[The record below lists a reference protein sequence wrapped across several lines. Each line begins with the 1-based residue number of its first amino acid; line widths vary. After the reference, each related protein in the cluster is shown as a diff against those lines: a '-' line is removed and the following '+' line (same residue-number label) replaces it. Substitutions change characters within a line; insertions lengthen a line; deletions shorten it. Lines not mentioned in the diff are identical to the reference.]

1 MKIVVALAHKLGQE
15 SDNTWIPILDSFE
28 KLAKPVDADGCGGIL
43 LFFGS
48 DLEYIC
54 NVCGMAHYNSLQ
66 LCGYCLANGT
76 SHPHTDYSAGA
87 AWRTSAVDNVAFKMR
102 FRQPLHPLVEHEW
115 FSKYTYRI
123 DLMHLADHHG
133 VAGHV
138 IGNILE
144 MNLCNA
150 DEPLPGD
157 NKEARLDF
165 F

>member
-1 MKIVVALAHKLGQE
+1 MLFDDAGVTAKAQSAFVRVFYSLVGTGSAREMKIVVALAHKLGQE

-54 NVCGMAHYNSLQ
+54 NVCGVAHYNSLQ

-87 AWRTSAVDNVAFKMR
+87 AWRTSTVDNAAFKMR

-115 FSKYTYRI
+115 FS
-123 DLMHLADHHG
+123 
-133 VAGHV
+133 
-138 IGNILE
+138 
-144 MNLCNA
+144 
-150 DEPLPGD
+150 
-157 NKEARLDF
+157 
-165 F
+165 